1 MAFPMGI
8 YLFDK
13 MVLKN
18 FGYTI
23 KKDRQIDYDSNSR
36 QMFDD
41 LSKKAVS
48 IRTCMACG
56 SCTSTCSAGQF
67 VDFSFRRL
75 ILNVQR
81 GETPQ
86 VAAEVAK
93 CMLCGKC
100 LLVCPRGVN
109 TRQIILEIK
118 RYVSMPKQ
126 SESAMNL

>member
-1 MAFPMGI
+1 MA
-8 YLFDK
+8 
-13 MVLKN
+13 LKN
-18 FGYTI
+18 FGYSI

-36 QMFDD
+36 QMFDA

-81 GETPQ
+81 GETQQ

-109 TRQIILEIK
+109 TRQVVLEIK
-118 RYVSMPKQ
+118 RFISTQ
-126 SESAMNL
+126 EQTQSAMNL